1 MVTHKKYG
9 PLPYKNLIIFQLRF
23 ANKREEQKMNVY
35 EETQL
40 ILHKYKIQANK
51 SLGQNFLVD
60 DNVIDEIIRSSNID
74 KQDLIIEIGPG
85 LGVLTNRLLQE
96 SNNVIAVELDKRMV
110 NILQDRFML
119 NINGQAE
126 SRLEII
132 NEDILKINLNQLIAK
147 KRSQTEIKQVKIVA
161 NLPYYI
167 STPIIM
173 KLLENRLDIYEIIV
187 MVQKEVAERLTAK
200 TGTRLAGAITYAV
213 EYYSDAT
220 SVIKVPKESFVPS
233 PKVESEVIK
242 LKVRKNK
249 KIQVEDERLLFNII
263 SKSFMQRRKTLS
275 NALLNNN
282 IINNKEDVN
291 KMWISLEMNETV
303 RGESLT
309 LEQFGKIADYIAN
322 MNKKVL

>member
-1 MVTHKKYG
+1 
-9 PLPYKNLIIFQLRF
+9 
-23 ANKREEQKMNVY
+23 MNVY

-110 NILQDRFML
+110 NILQDRFIL
-119 NINGQAE
+119 NISGQAE
-126 SRLEII
+126 SKLEII
-132 NEDILKINLNQLIAK
+132 NEDILKINLNQLIAE

-173 KLLENRLDIYEIIV
+173 KLLENRLDIDEIIV

-249 KIQVEDERLLFNII
+249 KVHVVDEKLLFNII

-282 IINNKEDVN
+282 IMNNKEDVN
-291 KMWISLEMNETV
+291 KMLISLEMNETV
-303 RGESLT
+303 RGEKLT

>member
-1 MVTHKKYG
+1 
-9 PLPYKNLIIFQLRF
+9 
-23 ANKREEQKMNVY
+23 MNVY
-35 EETQL
+35 DETQF

-51 SLGQNFLVD
+51 SLGQNFLVN
-60 DNVIDEIIRSSNID
+60 DNVIDEIIRGSNID

-96 SNNVIAVELDKRMV
+96 SNNVVAVELDKRMV
-110 NILQDRFML
+110 NILKDRFAQ
-119 NINGQAE
+119 NINDQAE
-126 SRLEII
+126 SKLEII
-132 NEDILKINLNQLIAK
+132 NEDILKINLNQLIAE
-147 KRSQTEIKQVKIVA
+147 KRKNQEIKQVKIVA

-173 KLLENRLDIYEIIV
+173 KLLENRLDIDEIIV

-213 EYYSDAT
+213 EYYSEAT
-220 SVIKVPKESFVPS
+220 SLIKVPKESFVPS

-242 LKVRKNK
+242 LKVRKDEK
-249 KIQVEDERLLFNII
+249 THVENEKLLFNII

-282 IINNKEDVN
+282 IMKNKDDVK
-291 KMWISLEMNETV
+291 KMWTELGMDENV

-309 LEQFGKIADYIAN
+309 LEQFGKITDYIEN
-322 MNKKVL
+322 INKKRNTPL

>member
-1 MVTHKKYG
+1 
-9 PLPYKNLIIFQLRF
+9 
-23 ANKREEQKMNVY
+23 MNVY
-35 EETQL
+35 DETQF

-51 SLGQNFLVD
+51 SLGQNFLVN
-60 DNVIDEIIRSSNID
+60 DNVIDEIIRGSNID

-96 SNNVIAVELDKRMV
+96 SNNVVAVELDKRMV
-110 NILQDRFML
+110 NILKDRFAQ
-119 NINGQAE
+119 NINDQAE
-126 SRLEII
+126 SKLEII
-132 NEDILKINLNQLIAK
+132 NEDILKINLNQLIAE
-147 KRSQTEIKQVKIVA
+147 KRKNQEIKHVKIVA

-173 KLLENRLDIYEIIV
+173 KLLENRLDIDEIIV
-187 MVQKEVAERLTAK
+187 MVQKEVAERLIAK

-213 EYYSDAT
+213 EYYSEAT
-220 SVIKVPKESFVPS
+220 SLIKVPKESFVPS

-242 LKVRKNK
+242 LKVRKDE
-249 KIQVEDERLLFNII
+249 KIHVENEKLLFNII

-282 IINNKEDVN
+282 IMKNKDDVK
-291 KMWISLEMNETV
+291 KMWTELGMDENV

-309 LEQFGKIADYIAN
+309 LEQFGKITDYIEN
-322 MNKKVL
+322 INKKRNTPL

>member
-1 MVTHKKYG
+1 
-9 PLPYKNLIIFQLRF
+9 
-23 ANKREEQKMNVY
+23 MNVY
-35 EETQL
+35 DETQF

-51 SLGQNFLVD
+51 SLGQNFLVN
-60 DNVIDEIIRSSNID
+60 DNVIDEIIRGSNID

-96 SNNVIAVELDKRMV
+96 SNNVVAVELDKRMV
-110 NILQDRFML
+110 NILKDRFAQ
-119 NINGQAE
+119 NINDQAE
-126 SRLEII
+126 SKLEII
-132 NEDILKINLNQLIAK
+132 NEDILKINLNQLIAEKRK
-147 KRSQTEIKQVKIVA
+147 KQEIKQVKIVA

-173 KLLENRLDIYEIIV
+173 KLLENRLDIDEIIV
-187 MVQKEVAERLTAK
+187 MVQQEVAERLIAK

-213 EYYSDAT
+213 EYYSEAT
-220 SVIKVPKESFVPS
+220 SLIKVPKESFVPS

-242 LKVRKNK
+242 LKVRKDE
-249 KIQVEDERLLFNII
+249 KIHVENEKLLFNII

-282 IINNKEDVN
+282 IMKNKDDVK
-291 KMWISLEMNETV
+291 KMWTELGMDENV

-309 LEQFGKIADYIAN
+309 LEQFGKITDYIEN
-322 MNKKVL
+322 INKKKKYTSLNLL

>member
-1 MVTHKKYG
+1 
-9 PLPYKNLIIFQLRF
+9 
-23 ANKREEQKMNVY
+23 MNVY

-60 DNVIDEIIRSSNID
+60 DNVIDEIIRCSNID
-74 KQDLIIEIGPG
+74 KKDLIIEIGPG

-110 NILQDRFML
+110 SILQDRFKL
-119 NINGQAE
+119 NINGDVE
-126 SRLEII
+126 SHLEII
-132 NEDILKINLNQLIAK
+132 NEDILKINLNQLIAE
-147 KRSQTEIKQVKIVA
+147 KRSNNEIKQVKIVA

-173 KLLENRLDIYEIIV
+173 KLLENRLDIDEIIV

-213 EYYSDAT
+213 EYYSEAE
-220 SVIKVPKESFVPS
+220 SIIKVPKESFVPS

-242 LKVRKNK
+242 LTVRKDK
-249 KIQVEDERLLFNII
+249 KIQVQDEKLLFDII

-282 IINNKEDVN
+282 IINNKDDVE
-291 KMWISLEMNETV
+291 KMWKKLGINEKV

-309 LEQFGKIADYIAN
+309 LEQFGTIADYIT
-322 MNKKVL
+322 NKNNSLIIKKKMI

>member
-1 MVTHKKYG
+1 
-9 PLPYKNLIIFQLRF
+9 
-23 ANKREEQKMNVY
+23 MNVY
-35 EETQL
+35 DETQF

-51 SLGQNFLVD
+51 SLGQNFLVN
-60 DNVIDEIIRSSNID
+60 DNVIDEIIRGSNID

-96 SNNVIAVELDKRMV
+96 SNNVVAVELDKRMV
-110 NILQDRFML
+110 NILKDRFAQ
-119 NINGQAE
+119 NINDQAE
-126 SRLEII
+126 RKLEII
-132 NEDILKINLNQLIAK
+132 NEDILKINLNQLIAE
-147 KRSQTEIKQVKIVA
+147 KRKNQEIKQVKIVA

-173 KLLENRLDIYEIIV
+173 KLLENRLDIDEIIV
-187 MVQKEVAERLTAK
+187 MVQQEVAERLIAK

-213 EYYSDAT
+213 EYYSEAT
-220 SVIKVPKESFVPS
+220 SLIKVPKESFVPS

-242 LKVRKNK
+242 LKVRKDE
-249 KIQVEDERLLFNII
+249 KIHVENEKLLFNII

-282 IINNKEDVN
+282 IMKNKDDVK
-291 KMWISLEMNETV
+291 KMWTELGMDENV

-309 LEQFGKIADYIAN
+309 LEQFGKITDYIEN
-322 MNKKVL
+322 INKKRNTPL

>member
-1 MVTHKKYG
+1 
-9 PLPYKNLIIFQLRF
+9 
-23 ANKREEQKMNVY
+23 MNVY

-60 DNVIDEIIRSSNID
+60 DNVIDEIIRCSNID
-74 KQDLIIEIGPG
+74 KKDLIMEIGPG

-110 NILQDRFML
+110 SILQDRFKL
-119 NINGQAE
+119 NINGDVE
-126 SRLEII
+126 SHLEII
-132 NEDILKINLNQLIAK
+132 NEDILKINLNQLIAE
-147 KRSQTEIKQVKIVA
+147 KRSNNEIKQVKIVA

-173 KLLENRLDIYEIIV
+173 KLLENRLDIDEIIV

-213 EYYSDAT
+213 EYYSEAE
-220 SVIKVPKESFVPS
+220 SIIKVPKESFVPS

-242 LKVRKNK
+242 LTVRKDK
-249 KIQVEDERLLFNII
+249 KIQVQDEKLLFNII
-263 SKSFMQRRKTLS
+263 SKRFMQRRKTLS
-275 NALLNNN
+275 TALLNNN
-282 IINNKEDVN
+282 IMNNKDDVD
-291 KMWISLEMNETV
+291 KMWKELEINEKV

-309 LEQFGKIADYIAN
+309 LEQFGTIADYIT
-322 MNKKVL
+322 NKK

>member
-1 MVTHKKYG
+1 
-9 PLPYKNLIIFQLRF
+9 
-23 ANKREEQKMNVY
+23 MNVY

-60 DNVIDEIIRSSNID
+60 DNVIDEIICSSNID

-110 NILQDRFML
+110 NILQDRFIL
-119 NINGQAE
+119 NISGQAE

-173 KLLENRLDIYEIIV
+173 KLLENRLDIDEIIV

-282 IINNKEDVN
+282 IMNNKEDVN